1 MGMAGSTLPTFF
13 TPFIGRA
20 RQKEELVGLLGGR
33 RLLTLVGPGG
43 CGKTRLGIE
52 VVREWVA
59 KLEVKTAFVDLS
71 AIGDSKAVTPDV
83 ARQLGVQTK
92 LRESVHAA
100 IIGALNQDPLLLLL
114 DNCEPVLEACR
125 ELLSLLLDGCPEL
138 KVVATSREPLG
149 LAGELVWRLSPLA
162 IPPATARPDELA
174 TYESVELFLDRAT
187 LGSGGLGLAT
197 ADLSAVADLCR
208 RLDGLP
214 LAIELAAAWVPV
226 LGVAG
231 IRNRLSRRLDLLTDS
246 PYAPA
251 PRHRSLRAVL
261 DHSDALLSPE
271 ERTLWRRLAIFAPG
285 FDLEAIEAL
294 NAVGSDGRDDPATTP
309 QLLRKLVERSL
320 IQAQID
326 EAQGARY
333 RLFET
338 VREYGL
344 EKLANAG
351 ELERVA
357 AAHATHYADRAEVAW
372 AHRDSADLV
381 EWAAR
386 MTADHPNVRGALD
399 WLRGHDHERELQL
412 AGAMAWVWGAR
423 ELLPEGRRLLEL
435 AIKGPA
441 TPSWF
446 AGRAHRAA
454 GMLALEGGDI
464 AAARRRFRHA
474 LQLFEELEDEAG
486 QAFCLARLGIL
497 ERNESASER
506 RVMLEHAVELAERS
520 GEQPSLVVAT
530 ANLGALELEYG
541 APRAARQRFEEAVAL
556 CREMGHARWLPQ
568 ILEGLAQARLADG
581 DAAAARD
588 SLVEAITLAERAGLE
603 ALLPSLLETTA
614 EVAVAL
620 QGPDLA
626 LRLAGAAARLRK
638 VNLAALPNEWPSK
651 LTSALKEARRLR
663 AGSADALWE
672 EGSKI
677 DAREA
682 VALAVS
688 GEGRPELPS
697 SPKPISRRQAEVA
710 ALVVLGLTNAQI
722 AARLSISERT
732 AEWHLE
738 ELRNRLGFSSRS
750 QIAAWAVHEGLAAP
764 DRRTGRRPG

>member
-1 MGMAGSTLPTFF
+1 MLPTPR

-20 RQKEELVGLLGGR
+20 RQKEELLGLLSGC

-52 VVREWVA
+52 VVRDWVA
-59 KLEVKTAFVDLS
+59 KLEMKAAFVDLS
-71 AIGDSKAVTPDV
+71 AIGDSKAVTSDF

-92 LRESVHAA
+92 ARESVRAA
-100 IIGALNQDPLLLLL
+100 LIGALNQDPLVLVV

-125 ELLSLLLDGCPEL
+125 EILGLLLDACREL
-138 KVVATSREPLG
+138 KVVATSREPLR
-149 LAGELVWRLSPLA
+149 LPAELVWRLSPLA
-162 IPPATARPDELA
+162 IPPVKARPDELA
-174 TYESVELFLDRAT
+174 AYESLELFLDRARLT
-187 LGSGGLGLAT
+187 SGGLVSAT
-197 ADLSAVADLCR
+197 TDLSAVADLCR

-231 IRNRLSRRLDLLTDS
+231 ISNRLSRRLDLLTDS

-251 PRHRSLRAVL
+251 PRHLSLRVVL
-261 DHSDALLSPE
+261 DDSDALLSAE

-285 FDLEAIEAL
+285 FDLEAIEAV
-294 NAVGSDGRDDPATTP
+294 NAVGSDGKGAPAATA

-326 EAQGARY
+326 EAYGARY

-338 VREYGL
+338 VRAYGL
-344 EKLANAG
+344 EKLADAG

-357 AAHATHYADRAEVAW
+357 AAHATHYADRAEAAW

-386 MTADHPNVRGALD
+386 MTADHPNVRVALD

-435 AIKGPA
+435 AVKGPA
-441 TPSWF
+441 TSSWF
-446 AGRAHRAA
+446 AARAHRAA
-454 GMLALEGGDI
+454 GMLALEGGDTAI
-464 AAARRRFRHA
+464 ARRRFRHA
-474 LQLFEELEDEAG
+474 LQLFEALDDEAG

-497 ERNESASER
+497 ERNEAANER
-506 RVMLEHAVELAERS
+506 RAMLEHAVELAERS

-530 ANLGALELEYG
+530 ANLGALELEHG
-541 APRAARQRFEEAVAL
+541 APRASRQRFEDAVAL
-556 CREMGHARWLPQ
+556 CREMEHARWLPQ
-568 ILEGLAQARLADG
+568 ILEGLAQARLAQG

-588 SLVEAITLAERAGLE
+588 SLVEAITLAERAGLQ
-603 ALLPSLLETTA
+603 ALLPSLLETA
-614 EVAVAL
+614 AAVAVAT

-638 VNLAALPNEWPSK
+638 ANVAALPHEWPSK
-651 LTSALKEARRLR
+651 LSSALKEARRLR
-663 AGSADALWE
+663 AGAADALWE
-672 EGSKI
+672 EGAEM

-682 VALAVS
+682 IAFAVS
-688 GEGRPELPS
+688 GGGPPELLS
-697 SPKPISRRQAEVA
+697 SHKRISRRQAEVA
-710 ALVVLGLTNAQI
+710 ALVVLGLTNAEI

-750 QIAAWAVHEGLAAP
+750 QIAAWAVNEGLAAP
-764 DRRTGRRPG
+764 DRGSGRRPG